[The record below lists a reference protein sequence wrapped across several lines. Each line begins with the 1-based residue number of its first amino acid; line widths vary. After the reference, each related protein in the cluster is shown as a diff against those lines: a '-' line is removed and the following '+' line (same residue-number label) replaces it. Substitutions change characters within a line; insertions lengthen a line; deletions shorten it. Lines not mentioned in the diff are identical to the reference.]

1 MSQQKAIKCCPDQL
15 LCHKTERVSDAVWS
29 LYLSICELI
38 HKSIQEGRL
47 EFRIQL
53 YQLMLLLSINYIT
66 AGNMPIS
73 VSSILCYYYCALS
86 YIPYF
91 NQQNA
96 LIKAQ

>member
-1 MSQQKAIKCCPDQL
+1 MSQPKATKCCPDQL
-15 LCHKTERVSDAVWS
+15 LCLNTERVCNAVRS
-29 LYLSICELI
+29 LYVAVCGLI
-38 HKSIQEGRL
+38 RKSIHEGSL

-73 VSSILCYYYCALS
+73 VSSILCYYYCAFS